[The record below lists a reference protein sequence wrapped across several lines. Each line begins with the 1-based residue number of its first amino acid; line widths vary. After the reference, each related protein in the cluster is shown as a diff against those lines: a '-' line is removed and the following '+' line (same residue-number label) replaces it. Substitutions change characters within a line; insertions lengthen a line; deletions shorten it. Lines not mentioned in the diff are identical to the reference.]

1 MSAPLR
7 PGDAVGVLACS
18 DAVPSLD
25 RLHSFCGALE
35 GMGLRPRLAGT
46 LERRLDAERAGADAR
61 PSAPALPPA
70 PERAAE
76 LMGFYADADVRAV
89 FDVSG
94 GDLSNELLDRIDYA
108 FLAAHPKPLFG
119 YSDLTALLNAVHA
132 RAGAPAVLYPAL
144 NLVRRDGARQ
154 QALFRETLL
163 CGGNGLFSP
172 PVSFLAGE
180 RMSGPAVGGNL
191 RCFLKLAGTG
201 YMPDLCGKIL
211 ALESLHG
218 TPAQVLSGFCQLGQ
232 LGAFEAVSGVLLG
245 TFTALGPGPERVYE
259 LLCRALDGRV
269 RLDRV
274 LPVAAT
280 DRLGHGADS
289 LALVLG
295 REYTLAQA

>member
-1 MSAPLR
+1 M
-7 PGDAVGVLACS
+7 
-18 DAVPSLD
+18 
-25 RLHSFCGALE
+25 
-35 GMGLRPRLAGT
+35 
-46 LERRLDAERAGADAR
+46 
-61 PSAPALPPA
+61 
-70 PERAAE
+70 
-76 LMGFYADADVRAV
+76 
-89 FDVSG
+89 SG
-94 GDLSNELLDRIDYA
+94 GNLSNELLDRIDYA

-132 RAGAPAVLYPAL
+132 RAGAP
-144 NLVRRDGARQ
+144 RRTLPGPQPGPQDGARQ
-154 QALFRETLL
+154 QALFQETLARRERAVFAARIL
-163 CGGNGLFSP
+163 
-172 PVSFLAGE
+172 LAGE

-245 TFTALGPGPERVYE
+245 TFTALGPGRSARTN
-259 LLCRALDGRV
+259 CCAARWTGACV
-269 RLDRV
+269 RTV

-289 LALVLG
+289 LARSSSAGNIRWSRRRRTARFRPHRLKAG
-295 REYTLAQA
+295 

>member
-108 FLAAHPKPLFG
+108 FLAAHPKPLVG
-119 YSDLTALLNAVHA
+119 YMPAPARPPYSTRPSTWSAGTA
-132 RAGAPAVLYPAL
+132 RASRPCSG
-144 NLVRRDGARQ
+144 RRFCA
-154 QALFRETLL
+154 
-163 CGGNGLFSP
+163 
-172 PVSFLAGE
+172 
-180 RMSGPAVGGNL
+180 
-191 RCFLKLAGTG
+191 AGTG
-201 YMPDLCGKIL
+201 CFRRPYPFSPGSAC
-211 ALESLHG
+211 
-218 TPAQVLSGFCQLGQ
+218 
-232 LGAFEAVSGVLLG
+232 
-245 TFTALGPGPERVYE
+245 PGPQWAGTCAVF
-259 LLCRALDGRV
+259 
-269 RLDRV
+269 
-274 LPVAAT
+274 
-280 DRLGHGADS
+280 
-289 LALVLG
+289 
-295 REYTLAQA
+295 

>member
-1 MSAPLR
+1 
-7 PGDAVGVLACS
+7 
-18 DAVPSLD
+18 
-25 RLHSFCGALE
+25 
-35 GMGLRPRLAGT
+35 MGLRPLLAGT
-46 LERRLDAERAGADAR
+46 LERRLDAESAGADAR

-94 GDLSNELLDRIDYA
+94 GNLSNELLDRIDYA

-132 RAGAPAVLYPAL
+132 RAARPAVLYRPSTWSAGRRAPAGP
-144 NLVRRDGARQ
+144 VP
-154 QALFRETLL
+154 ETLARRERAVFAARIL
-163 CGGNGLFSP
+163 S
-172 PVSFLAGE
+172 AGE

-232 LGAFEAVSGVLLG
+232 LGV
-245 TFTALGPGPERVYE
+245 R
-259 LLCRALDGRV
+259 GRV
-269 RLDRV
+269 RRPARHVHRARARPGARVRTAVPRAGRARASDRV

-280 DRLGHGADS
+280 DRLGTAPTRS
-289 LALVLG
+289 RLVLG
-295 REYTLAQA
+295 REYTLEQA

>member
-1 MSAPLR
+1 
-7 PGDAVGVLACS
+7 
-18 DAVPSLD
+18 
-25 RLHSFCGALE
+25 
-35 GMGLRPRLAGT
+35 
-46 LERRLDAERAGADAR
+46 
-61 PSAPALPPA
+61 
-70 PERAAE
+70 
-76 LMGFYADADVRAV
+76 
-89 FDVSG
+89 
-94 GDLSNELLDRIDYA
+94 
-108 FLAAHPKPLFG
+108 
-119 YSDLTALLNAVHA
+119 
-132 RAGAPAVLYPAL
+132 
-144 NLVRRDGARQ
+144 
-154 QALFRETLL
+154 
-163 CGGNGLFSP
+163 
-172 PVSFLAGE
+172 
-180 RMSGPAVGGNL
+180 MSGPAVGGNL

-245 TFTALGPGPERVYE
+245 TFTALGPGPERAYE